1 MAIGQW
7 SRFYKFW
14 EVYEYHGHFDESG
27 ESGRKKVVFESNEGV
42 PHSDGGFRLR
52 STSGGGLSFSNIP
65 LKTSLETFPCP
76 LERGDIGCYF
86 VRVRVEDTV
95 WDYIGKSAEL
105 KKGISD
111 RLREHLIKIAGTTS
125 LHHVSSTKK
134 FTVLNDELKTDF
146 RLNPNTPEFFER
158 HVELA
163 FIKINREA
171 VEDDRR
177 VRLYEREAA
186 KIEGMALAKYREM
199 IGEFPKLNSANETRG
214 LQGLEDLLI
223 PW

>member
-1 MAIGQW
+1 MIGQW

-14 EVYEYHGHFDESG
+14 EIYEYLGHFDESG
-27 ESGRKKVVFESNEGV
+27 ESRRGKVLFDGSEGV

-52 STSGGGLSFSNIP
+52 STMGGHLSFSNIP

-125 LHHVSSTKK
+125 IHHVTPTRKFSS
-134 FTVLNDELKTDF
+134 LNAELRTDF
-146 RLNPNTPEFFER
+146 HLNPNTSGFFDD

-163 FIKINREA
+163 FIK
-171 VEDDRR
+171 VDRTAAE
-177 VRLYEREAA
+177 YEQHVS

-199 IGEFPKLNSANETRG
+199 VGEFPRLNSTDETRG
-214 LQGLEDLLI
+214 LLGLEDLLI

>member
-1 MAIGQW
+1 MG
-7 SRFYKFW
+7 
-14 EVYEYHGHFDESG
+14 GH
-27 ESGRKKVVFESNEGV
+27 
-42 PHSDGGFRLR
+42 
-52 STSGGGLSFSNIP
+52 LSFSNIP

-125 LHHVSSTKK
+125 IHHVTPTRKFSS
-134 FTVLNDELKTDF
+134 LNAELRTNF
-146 RLNPNTPEFFER
+146 HLNPNTSEFFDD

-163 FIKINREA
+163 FIK
-171 VEDDRR
+171 VDRTAAE
-177 VRLYEREAA
+177 YEQHVS

-199 IGEFPKLNSANETRG
+199 VGEFPRLNSTDETRG
-214 LQGLEDLLI
+214 LLGLEDLLI

>member
-1 MAIGQW
+1 MIGQW

-14 EVYEYHGHFDESG
+14 EIYEYLGHFDESG
-27 ESGRKKVVFESNEGV
+27 ESRRGKVLFDGSEGV

-52 STSGGGLSFSNIP
+52 STMGGHLSFSNIP

-125 LHHVSSTKK
+125 IHHVTPTRKFSS
-134 FTVLNDELKTDF
+134 LNAELRTDF
-146 RLNPNTPEFFER
+146 HLNPNTSEFFDD

-163 FIKINREA
+163 LS
-171 VEDDRR
+171 
-177 VRLYEREAA
+177 RLIARLRSTNSMCQRSRGWPWQSTARWSASFLDLIVPTRPEVSW
-186 KIEGMALAKYREM
+186 ALR
-199 IGEFPKLNSANETRG
+199 TC
-214 LQGLEDLLI
+214 
-223 PW
+223 

>member
-1 MAIGQW
+1 MKIGQW

-27 ESGRKKVVFESNEGV
+27 ESRRGKVLFDGSEGV

-52 STSGGGLSFSNIP
+52 ATSEGRLSFSSRP
-65 LKTSLETFPCP
+65 LKTSLEMLPCP

-86 VRVRVEDTV
+86 VRVRVEDAV

-105 KKGISD
+105 DKGISD

-125 LHHVSSTKK
+125 IHHVSSTKN
-134 FTVLNDELKTDF
+134 FRSLNAELKTDLK
-146 RLNPNTPEFFER
+146 LNPNTQEFFDQ

-163 FIKINREA
+163 FIKVDPEA
-171 VEDDRR
+171 VQ
-177 VRLYEREAA
+177 YEQLVA
-186 KIEGMALAKYREM
+186 KIEGMALAKYRDM
-199 IGEFPKLNSANETRG
+199 IGEFPKLNNTDETRG
-214 LQGLEDLLI
+214 LVGFENLLK
-223 PW
+223 

>member
-1 MAIGQW
+1 MIGQW

-27 ESGRKKVVFESNEGV
+27 ESRRGKVSFDGSEGI

-52 STSGGGLSFSNIP
+52 STMGGHLSFSNIP
-65 LKTSLETFPCP
+65 LKTSLETFPCS

-125 LHHVSSTKK
+125 IHHVTPTRKFSSLNAELRTK
-134 FTVLNDELKTDF
+134 FH
-146 RLNPNTPEFFER
+146 LNPNTSEFFDD

-163 FIKINREA
+163 FIK
-171 VEDDRR
+171 VDRTAAE
-177 VRLYEREAA
+177 YEQHVS

-199 IGEFPKLNSANETRG
+199 VGEFPRLNSTDETRG
-214 LQGLEDLLI
+214 LLGLEDLLI

>member
-1 MAIGQW
+1 MSIGKW

-14 EVYEYHGHFDESG
+14 EVYEYHGHFDELG
-27 ESGRKKVVFESNEGV
+27 ESRRGKVLFDGNEGV

-52 STSGGGLSFSNIP
+52 STSGGSLSFSNIP

-86 VRVRVEDTV
+86 LRVRVEDTV

-105 KKGISD
+105 IKGISD
-111 RLREHLIKIAGTTS
+111 RLREHFIKIAGTTS
-125 LHHVSSTKK
+125 IHHVSSTKN
-134 FTVLNDELKTDF
+134 FAALNAELKTNF
-146 RLNPNTPEFFER
+146 HLNPNTPEFFDQ
-158 HVELA
+158 HIELA
-163 FIKINREA
+163 FIKVDRTA
-171 VEDDRR
+171 VE
-177 VRLYEREAA
+177 YEQHVA

-199 IGEFPKLNSANETRG
+199 LGEFPKLNSTDETRG

>member
-1 MAIGQW
+1 MSIGKW

-14 EVYEYHGHFDESG
+14 EVYEYHGHFDELG
-27 ESGRKKVVFESNEGV
+27 ESRRGKVLFDGNEGV

-52 STSGGGLSFSNIP
+52 STSGGSLSFSNIP

-86 VRVRVEDTV
+86 VRVCVEDAV

-111 RLREHLIKIAGTTS
+111 RLREHLIKLAGTTS
-125 LHHVSSTKK
+125 LHHVSPTKK
-134 FTVLNDELKTDF
+134 FTALNDELKTDF
-146 RLNPNTPEFFER
+146 RLNPNTPEFFDQY
-158 HVELA
+158 VELA
-163 FIKINREA
+163 FIKIDRVA

-177 VRLYEREAA
+177 IRLYEQNAA
-186 KIEGMALAKYREM
+186 KIEGMALAKYREKM
-199 IGEFPKLNSANETRG
+199 GEFPKLNSANETRG
-214 LQGLEDLLI
+214 LQGLQDLLI
-223 PW
+223 PR

>member
-1 MAIGQW
+1 MSVVQW

-14 EVYEYHGHFDESG
+14 EIYEYHGYFDESG
-27 ESGRKKVVFESNEGV
+27 KSTRTEVEFQGELGV

-52 STSGGGLSFSNIP
+52 STSGGSLSFSNIP

-86 VRVRVEDTV
+86 VRVRVEDAV

-134 FTVLNDELKTDF
+134 FTALNDVLKKDF
-146 RLNPNTPEFFER
+146 RLNPNTPEFFDQ

-163 FIKINREA
+163 FIKIDRVA

-177 VRLYEREAA
+177 IRLYEQKAA
-186 KIEGMALAKYREM
+186 KIEGMALAKYLEM
-199 IGEFPKLNSANETRG
+199 TGDFPKLNSTDETRG
-214 LQGLEDLLI
+214 LKGLEDLLI
-223 PW
+223 PY